1 MVYKVVTAHWIT
13 NPISV
18 SSGALH
24 PLLFDYGGFPRESYT
39 YKYEAPGSPQ
49 LSQDIIRILA
59 AAGLPCKADDTRG
72 WDHGVFVPLMLMF
85 PAASIPVVALSLHP
99 SLDPALHIRIGEALA
114 PLRDQGVLIIG
125 SGASFHN
132 FDYFFARDS
141 KTHAQGI
148 EHSRVWD
155 RYLEDSL
162 TSDKLST
169 GERHS
174 RLIDWARGPSAYS
187 CHKPGTEEH
196 LIPLHVI
203 LGAAKEDKGRKVG
216 GPPPD
221 NEVILSNF
229 EFIVP
234 GNIA

>member
-1 MVYKVVTAHWIT
+1 VHEVVTAHWIT
-13 NPISV
+13 NPVSV

-39 YKYEAPGSPQ
+39 YRYDAPGSPE
-49 LSQDIIRILA
+49 LSQNIIKILA
-59 AAGLPCKADDTRG
+59 DADLPCKADDVRG

-85 PAASIPVVALSLHP
+85 PDASIPVVALSLHP
-99 SLDPALHIRIGEALA
+99 SLDPSLHIRLGEALA
-114 PLRDQGVLIIG
+114 PLREQGVLIIG

-132 FDYFFARDS
+132 FDYFFARDL
-141 KTHAQGI
+141 KTRAQGI

-162 TSDKLST
+162 TSTALSSV
-169 GERHS
+169 ERRG
-174 RLIDWARGPSAYS
+174 RLVEWARGPSAYA

-216 GPPPD
+216 EKSPED
-221 NEVILSNF
+221 EIIVSNF
-229 EFIVP
+229 EFIDSTFS
-234 GNIA
+234 